1 MTTPPRRRGAATA
14 VTFILLVGLLV
25 TAVASSSGADP
36 GPESPP
42 EVPPAA
48 APTAEDPVPLNETA
62 AAAAVNEAT
71 QRTFG
76 RNAPQGWTPNS
87 DGTWTVVIP
96 DLPWTWDT
104 GRDRGARYF
113 QAGTLPTLADRVQ
126 VAVGLLIAPADGP
139 IPTRPDPAF
148 VDDCTQTLW
157 TDGYCG
163 FRIVSTGG
171 SQRGSLIP
179 DQVTWTVSLML
190 PVDGQRADRS
200 DATVTGVLVGVPAGI
215 TPKPGAPEGFPDT
228 PPPDAVRQP

>member
-14 VTFILLVGLLV
+14 VAFILLVGLLV
-25 TAVASSSGADP
+25 TAVASSGGADP
-36 GPESPP
+36 GRGSPP
-42 EVPPAA
+42 SAAPAA
-48 APTAEDPVPLNETA
+48 APAAAPVPLNETA
-62 AAAAVNEAT
+62 AGAAVNEAT
-71 QRTFG
+71 QRAFG

-87 DGTWTVVIP
+87 DGTWTVVVP
-96 DLPWTWDT
+96 DLPWAWDT
-104 GRDRGARYF
+104 GRDRGARYY
-113 QAGTLPTLADRVQ
+113 QANTPTTVADRVQ

-139 IPTRPDPAF
+139 IPTRPDPTF

-190 PVDGQRADRS
+190 PVDGQRADRN
-200 DATVTGVLVGVPAGI
+200 DATVTGVLVGVPAGV